1 MRTRTTPSYHV
12 SPKSL
17 SAEVRKKKAF
27 ESIQN
32 ILSRALG
39 KHGLDREI
47 ARYKFVLH
55 WNEIVGDEIARRAK
69 ADSIRGT
76 TLMVRV
82 SDSAWAQELSFQK
95 GVILKRLKKYLSNG
109 ETVRDIQFFVS

>member
-1 MRTRTTPSYHV
+1 M
-12 SPKSL
+12 
-17 SAEVRKKKAF
+17 SAAARKKIAF

-55 WNEIVGDEIARRAK
+55 WDEIVGEEIARRAK
-69 ADSIRGT
+69 PDSIRGT
-76 TLMVRV
+76 TLMVKV
-82 SDSAWAQELSFQK
+82 SDSVWAQELSFQK
-95 GVILKRLKKYLSNG
+95 EVILKRLKRFLSNG
-109 ETVRDIQFFVS
+109 ETVRDIQFFVR

>member
-1 MRTRTTPSYHV
+1 MARNTAYSFQREPFNSE
-12 SPKSL
+12 
-17 SAEVRKKKAF
+17 ARKKRKF

-55 WNEIVGDEIARRAK
+55 WSEIVGEEIARRAK
-69 ADSIRGT
+69 PEYIRGA

-82 SDSAWAQELSFQK
+82 SESVWAQELSFQK
-95 GVILKRLKKYLSNG
+95 DIILKRLKKFLTNG
-109 ETVRDIQFFVS
+109 DVVRDIQFFVS